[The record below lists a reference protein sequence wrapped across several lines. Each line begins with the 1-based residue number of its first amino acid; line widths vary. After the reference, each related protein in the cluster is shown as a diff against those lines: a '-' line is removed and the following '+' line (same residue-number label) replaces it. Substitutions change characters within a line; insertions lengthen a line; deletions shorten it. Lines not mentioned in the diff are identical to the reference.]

1 MKTKEIY
8 LSLIEPN
15 PYRDFELDPIR
26 EATVT
31 AMMEAITSM
40 DFWGGVVVRQMNDET
55 YQLAFGHHRLE
66 ALRRLGK
73 GKATFT
79 VIQMNDDAMVKAMVA
94 ENALQRGGDST
105 AILDSVQA
113 MIARIAYH
121 VLSNSDAKVLD
132 KCPELFESQA
142 EIGRARANIMTGN
155 GVGRDVIMKFNDTL
169 SERAVKE
176 ALATFHDSGRMF
188 GIIRS
193 VKDLIESEEQAARDR
208 AEMAREAKEREQA
221 EREAEAL
228 RKLAETAEEAAA
240 ATEEKSDEHYDIL
253 ANQIFPR
260 TSHSQVFRETVTS
273 DAGRRYIP
281 MEQHV
286 KLAAQ
291 IKAEAQEESDRYKE
305 ITGKDKVVLTSDYI
319 KGKVRDVL
327 LSASEAD
334 ANYREKQRRI
344 TAEEEVRLAWK
355 RMFNAMDAIA
365 THCNIIQDGIETDK
379 TLAYKYADDV
389 IVREW
394 FAHDVP
400 AVFKRLQDVSR
411 AVGITS
417 NESLVGD
424 SNDNIKRI
432 NSNV

>member
-1 MKTKEIY
+1 M
-8 LSLIEPN
+8 
-15 PYRDFELDPIR
+15 
-26 EATVT
+26 
-31 AMMEAITSM
+31 
-40 DFWGGVVVRQMNDET
+40 
-55 YQLAFGHHRLE
+55 
-66 ALRRLGK
+66 
-73 GKATFT
+73 
-79 VIQMNDDAMVKAMVA
+79 
-94 ENALQRGGDST
+94 
-105 AILDSVQA
+105 
-113 MIARIAYH
+113 
-121 VLSNSDAKVLD
+121 
-132 KCPELFESQA
+132 
-142 EIGRARANIMTGN
+142 
-155 GVGRDVIMKFNDTL
+155 
-169 SERAVKE
+169 
-176 ALATFHDSGRMF
+176 
-188 GIIRS
+188 
-193 VKDLIESEEQAARDR
+193 
-208 AEMAREAKEREQA
+208 
-221 EREAEAL
+221 
-228 RKLAETAEEAAA
+228 
-240 ATEEKSDEHYDIL
+240 
-253 ANQIFPR
+253 
-260 TSHSQVFRETVTS
+260 FRETVTS